1 MYSKFGKL
9 MINQKCLGYHVLRQ
23 IRTGVIASNKLVGQV
38 WELLQDKKHDNQMS
52 KAKGPPNPGR

>member
-1 MYSKFGKL
+1 

-38 WELLQDKKHDNQMS
+38 WELLQGKKHGNQMS
-52 KAKGPPNPGR
+52 KAKGHPNPGR